1 MKNIFGIKM
10 EEKEISANES
20 LQIIQSMIDT
30 AKNKLA
36 DDGVLLIFW
45 GWLVFAAAI
54 ITYAGILTHT
64 NGAYYAWPL
73 LMPLGGVFSFFYGR
87 AKSKKERVRSYID
100 TYLGYSWIAFL
111 IALLITLAFMPVH
124 GVKITYFFLMLLYG
138 LATLISGGILNF
150 RPLIIGSV
158 FSFVSAIVSVFAA
171 EEHQYL
177 CIAAAVLFSYIVPG
191 HLLRSHYKSQTS
203 V

>member
-1 MKNIFGIKM
+1 M
-10 EEKEISANES
+10 EEKEINANES

-45 GWLVFAAAI
+45 GWLVFVSSL
-54 ITYAGILTHT
+54 ITYAGILMHT
-64 NGAYYAWPL
+64 DGAYYAWL
-73 LMPLGGVFSFFYGR
+73 ILMPLGGVFSFFYGR
-87 AKSKKERVRSYID
+87 AQSKKETVRTYID
-100 TYLGYSWIAFL
+100 TYLGYSWTAFI

-150 RPLIIGSV
+150 RPLITGSL
-158 FSFVSAIVSVFAA
+158 FSFVCAIVSVFAA
-171 EEHQYL
+171 EEQQYL
-177 CIAAAVLFSYIVPG
+177 CIAAAVLFSYIIPG
-191 HLLRSHYKSQTS
+191 HLLRARYKSQ
-203 V
+203 VNV